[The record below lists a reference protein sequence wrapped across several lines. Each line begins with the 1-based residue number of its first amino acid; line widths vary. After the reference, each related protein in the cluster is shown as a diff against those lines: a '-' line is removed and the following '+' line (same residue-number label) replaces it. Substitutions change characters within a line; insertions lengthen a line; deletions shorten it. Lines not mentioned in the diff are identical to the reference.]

1 MLEIMDDIS
10 QTFTKDSILNKF
22 NAVRKQSLKLIKPLE
37 AEDMVIQTESFVSPI
52 KWHLGHTTW
61 FFEKF
66 LLIPNLKNY
75 RLFDQSFD
83 YIFNSYYLGIGSFNE
98 RSKRGFLNRP
108 LYQRVL
114 EYRKYVDSHINDLLN
129 YKLSQDL
136 NFKVELGINHEQ
148 QHQELILMDI
158 KHIFFSNPLKPIFL
172 ENKKNHKKKEVRYS
186 NEFKCDENTK
196 FKFGNNAENFCYDN
210 ESPSSFCYLQ
220 PFRLDNFVTNK
231 DWKEFMSEGG
241 YENFKYWLSDG
252 WDFIQK
258 NKIRKPMYW
267 VDSNNYFTFYGVKK
281 ILDQLPVSNIS
292 YYEAQAFANYKKKR
306 LPTEFEMEFVLSS
319 SKKNGNFLEQ
329 ANFEEINYNTKLF
342 KMSFYGNL
350 WVWTSS
356 YYVPYKNYKPFKNNL
371 SEYNS
376 KFMCNQLVLKGGSF
390 ASPKSHIRSSYR
402 NFYYPG
408 DRWQFSG
415 LRLAEDI

>member
-1 MLEIMDDIS
+1 M
-10 QTFTKDSILNKF
+10 
-22 NAVRKQSLKLIKPLE
+22 
-37 AEDMVIQTESFVSPI
+37 
-52 KWHLGHTTW
+52 
-61 FFEKF
+61 
-66 LLIPNLKNY
+66 
-75 RLFDQSFD
+75 
-83 YIFNSYYLGIGSFNE
+83 
-98 RSKRGFLNRP
+98 
-108 LYQRVL
+108 
-114 EYRKYVDSHINDLLN
+114 NDLLN
-129 YKLSQDL
+129 LKLSRDL

-158 KHIFFSNPLKPIFL
+158 KHIFFSNPLKPKFL
-172 ENKKNHKKKEVRYS
+172 ETKKNCKKNEVIFS
-186 NEFKCDENTK
+186 NEFKCNENTR
-196 FKFGNNAENFCYDN
+196 FNFGNNAENFFYDN

-220 PFRLDNFVTNK
+220 AFRLDNFVTNK
-231 DWKEFMSEGG
+231 DWKEFISEGG

-329 ANFEEINYNTKLF
+329 ANFEEINYNTELF
-342 KMSFYGNL
+342 NMSFYGNL

-390 ASPKSHIRSSYR
+390 ASPKSHIRPSYR
-402 NFYYPG
+402 NFYYPQ